1 MKMQMTWPGDEEEGD
16 IDNDDD
22 PEADNA
28 IVDGGEDTDG
38 EGVQQE

>member
-1 MKMQMTWPGDEEEGD
+1 MTWPGDEEEGD

-28 IVDGGEDTDG
+28 IVDGGEDTDAS
-38 EGVQQE
+38 EGGFCLLFF